1 MQRVRP
7 AARIQPETCRADNRR
22 ATLLTAKIGR
32 IMAGSGKIA
41 GKMLPATGKKTGK
54 IMHITPVKT
63 GKNTGTTTITAA
75 VTMEEVTM
83 EAVIMEEDTRRGEYS
98 QAWRSAL

>member
-1 MQRVRP
+1 MPRVRP

-32 IMAGSGKIA
+32 IMAGKSNRA

-54 IMHITPVKT
+54 IMPITHAKI
-63 GKNTGTTTITAA
+63 GKNTGTTTIMAAAAIGEA
-75 VTMEEVTM
+75 VT
-83 EAVIMEEDTRRGEYS
+83 MEEDTRRGEY
-98 QAWRSAL
+98 